1 MQEMDDMAL
10 LRTYVQQSSDEAFAA
25 LVKRHVNLVYSAAW
39 RKTGSPDAAGEITQ
53 AVFIVLARKAGRL
66 RPGTILS
73 GWLWQTARLTSDNFL
88 RAEIRRARR
97 EQEAFRQ
104 AEPAEPAAELWPH
117 ILPLLDDALARLGE
131 KDRNALTL
139 RFFEGR
145 DFKAVGAALGTG
157 EDAAKMRVSRA
168 LEKLRKFFAR
178 RGVTSTVAVIAAA
191 MSAHSL
197 QAAPATLAG
206 SATAAALAQG
216 AAPAAATLTLAKG
229 TMKIMNWMKIKFAI
243 GLGAAALLTGGTTA
257 MVLSQTAPS
266 HPPSGPRARQVMI
279 GALFLKV
286 PVANADAVVQDF
298 TNAQILMN
306 PNSPQFNALL
316 RRHPEAENLGAPSIL
331 TKEGMEASVSMTKP
345 VQVNGTNTEA
355 GTIVDVTPTI
365 GPNSR
370 ITIKI
375 RVELRE
381 LVDGPPP
388 ALLVTAADETKTLAS
403 GNTPVV
409 LREDLQNGR
418 QTLLVFVNA
427 MTVQP
432 RLQKISQH
440 TPATP
445 AAARRGQI
453 NMANARVAQVL
464 DIYKILSGL
473 DLNISPEVK
482 QLNTEITLK
491 ISDVDQAT
499 ATQLIA
505 QALHDQAGVVI
516 TKNGNTAT
524 ATWNGT
530 SKAN

>member
-1 MQEMDDMAL
+1 
-10 LRTYVQQSSDEAFAA
+10 
-25 LVKRHVNLVYSAAW
+25 
-39 RKTGSPDAAGEITQ
+39 
-53 AVFIVLARKAGRL
+53 
-66 RPGTILS
+66 
-73 GWLWQTARLTSDNFL
+73 
-88 RAEIRRARR
+88 
-97 EQEAFRQ
+97 
-104 AEPAEPAAELWPH
+104 
-117 ILPLLDDALARLGE
+117 
-131 KDRNALTL
+131 
-139 RFFEGR
+139 
-145 DFKAVGAALGTG
+145 
-157 EDAAKMRVSRA
+157 
-168 LEKLRKFFAR
+168 
-178 RGVTSTVAVIAAA
+178 
-191 MSAHSL
+191 
-197 QAAPATLAG
+197 
-206 SATAAALAQG
+206 
-216 AAPAAATLTLAKG
+216 
-229 TMKIMNWMKIKFAI
+229 
-243 GLGAAALLTGGTTA
+243 
-257 MVLSQTAPS
+257 
-266 HPPSGPRARQVMI
+266 
-279 GALFLKV
+279 
-286 PVANADAVVQDF
+286 
-298 TNAQILMN
+298 MN

-432 RLQKISQH
+432 RLQKIGQH
-440 TPATP
+440 TPAIP
-445 AAARRGQI
+445 SAGRQGQI
-453 NMANARVAQVL
+453 NMVNARVAQVL

-516 TKNGNTAT
+516 TKNDGTAT
-524 ATWNGT
+524 VTWNGT
-530 SKAN
+530 SVAH